1 MKEKKMVRSKMNSKI
16 VDFWLKEYCIIK
28 TNCVSLL
35 KYYRR

>member
-1 MKEKKMVRSKMNSKI
+1 MKEKKMVRNKMNSKI
-16 VDFWLKEYCIIK
+16 VDFLLKEYCNIK